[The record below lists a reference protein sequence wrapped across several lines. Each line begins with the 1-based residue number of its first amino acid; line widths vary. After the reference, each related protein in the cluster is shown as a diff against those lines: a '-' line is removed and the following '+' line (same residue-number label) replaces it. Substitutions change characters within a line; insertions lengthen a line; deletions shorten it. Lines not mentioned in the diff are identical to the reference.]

1 MSRRKGQDMLST
13 MKVQN
18 PHGLIVPD
26 VQRFKAETIYR
37 EDRVEVARSLR
48 DDPLARLHDRKQIS
62 QAQYQAGRRMQLLLE
77 LSEVG
82 RLRSQDPSN
91 EPVDGGGAYPDI
103 LSERQL
109 RAMKRLNGWTD
120 QKTGKHHRGV
130 YAVLGTEGT
139 AIMGLMLAERKFAR
153 QIADIMGDSSQ
164 RGIDYIGRR
173 IRECLTTLAREFGY
187 A

>member
-1 MSRRKGQDMLST
+1 MSRKAKDMQVST
-13 MKVQN
+13 MKVPN

-26 VQRFKAETIYR
+26 VQRFKGETIYR
-37 EDRVEVARSLR
+37 EDRTEQARSLR
-48 DDPLARLHDRKQIS
+48 DDPLGRLHDRKQIN

-77 LSEVG
+77 LTEVG

-109 RAMKRLNGWTD
+109 RAMKRLNGWTAPD
-120 QKTGKHHRGV
+120 TGKRFRGV
-130 YAVLGTEGT
+130 YDVLGAEGT
-139 AIMGLMLAERKFAR
+139 AIMRLMLAERRFAR
-153 QIADIMGDSSQ
+153 EIAAAMGDRSQ
-164 RGIDYIGRR
+164 RGVDYIARR
-173 IRECLTTLAREFGY
+173 VRECLTTLAREFGY

>member
-1 MSRRKGQDMLST
+1 MLST
-13 MKVQN
+13 MKVKN

-26 VQRFKAETIYR
+26 VQIGARGEINYR
-37 EDRVEVARSLR
+37 EDRIRAVRSMR
-48 DDPLARLHDRKQIS
+48 DDPLARLHDRGQIGE
-62 QAQYQAGRRMQLLLE
+62 AQYLAGRAMQKLYE
-77 LSEVG
+77 DSEVG

-103 LSERQL
+103 LSEAQQK
-109 RAMKRLNGWTD
+109 AMKRLNGWVD
-120 QKTGKHHRGV
+120 HRTGKHHKGL
-130 YAVLGTEGT
+130 YAVLGEEGA
-139 AIMGLMLAERKFAR
+139 AIVRLMLAERKFAHE
-153 QIADIMGDSSQ
+153 IANVMGDRSQ